1 MQTFHYETLLSA
13 KPAQNY
19 SNAGMYSI
27 MYKQLHIMLYVQ
39 YENVKAVK
47 VVVTYI
53 SRQPTQ
59 TNYVEHIQPVRY
71 SVM

>member
-1 MQTFHYETLLSA
+1 
-13 KPAQNY
+13 
-19 SNAGMYSI
+19 
-27 MYKQLHIMLYVQ
+27 MLYVQ